1 MAARANLNRDVAAAL
16 QNLLEAYDAGGGSTT
31 YNMVSLRGSFA
42 QTIPFE
48 DPNFQRHFSLFAT
61 EAVAR
66 DFRANRFI
74 YPIGGHPPDPAIPI
88 RDSIPYIL
96 PLHLLQRPSDEIQ
109 FDREGV
115 EEGEVRRREEE
126 QQQHDIPGAQE
137 EREGGVETEEG
148 REGRMAGVRQNVERT
163 VSNKRRI
170 GEDTTISSDK
180 EDQDELADSNAA
192 HVFTFIKTAN
202 VDEIRMPV
210 EAQKI
215 TKLVLEYRTNDF
227 NAAVLAFCWKSGKHH
242 DFPDALVRDLLQY
255 KFINLEKINAGPN
268 ACKFDIYSKS
278 KDSDPASK
286 IKPKA
291 FKEATEWRD
300 AVTLLVE
307 TLSIAFVS
315 KSVTYIDYFLFFI
328 FIFIFIFKKVS

>member
-16 QNLLEAYDAGGGSTT
+16 QNLLEAYDSGGGSTT

-42 QTIPFE
+42 QTIQYE

-66 DFRANRFI
+66 DFRANRFVH
-74 YPIGGHPPDPAIPI
+74 PIGGHPPDPAIPI
-88 RDSIPYIL
+88 RDSIPYIY
-96 PLHLLQRPSDEIQ
+96 PIHLLQNPANMLQ
-109 FDREGV
+109 PDR
-115 EEGEVRRREEE
+115 EEGEGREVEGGE
-126 QQQHDIPGAQE
+126 ADRNRQE
-137 EREGGVETEEG
+137 EREGEEG
-148 REGRMAGVRQNVERT
+148 EGEGRAERREDRREGT
-163 VSNKRRI
+163 NKRQL
-170 GEDTTISSDK
+170 GDDNSNSSDEDVMEIGSK
-180 EDQDELADSNAA
+180 ETSS
-192 HVFTFIKTAN
+192 HIFTFVKTAN
-202 VDEIRMPV
+202 TEDKPLPI

-215 TKLVLEYRTNDF
+215 TKLVLEYRTNDL
-227 NAAVLAFCWKSGKHH
+227 NAAVLVFCWKSGKHH

-255 KFINLEKINAGPN
+255 KFIDLEKINAGPN
-268 ACKFDIYSKS
+268 ACKFDIYSKA

-307 TLSIAFVS
+307 TLSIAFVRFVL
-315 KSVTYIDYFLFFI
+315 KKEFFLWF
-328 FIFIFIFKKVS
+328 